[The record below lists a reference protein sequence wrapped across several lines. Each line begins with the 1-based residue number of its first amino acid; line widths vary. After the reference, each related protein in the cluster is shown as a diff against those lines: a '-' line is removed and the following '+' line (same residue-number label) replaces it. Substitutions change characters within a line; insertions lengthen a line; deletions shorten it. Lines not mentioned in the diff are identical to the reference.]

1 MLCASPVVICIGG
14 WPTAPGGGADG
25 VRPLLA
31 VPCTRVCIDVCM
43 YRCVYVQ
50 GLRCDS
56 HGGTAS
62 EAGLSLTLPGVA
74 DFSASL
80 KTYGALSH
88 TKLS

>member
-1 MLCASPVVICIGG
+1 MH
-14 WPTAPGGGADG
+14 
-25 VRPLLA
+25 
-31 VPCTRVCIDVCM
+31 TRM
-43 YRCVYVQ
+43 YSCVYVQ